1 VSVAVPHPDRPRI
14 SVIVPVYNDRDVL
27 PTCLAALARQTLPT
41 SEFEVLVV
49 DNAST
54 EPLGDLSARFP
65 TVRFESE
72 SKPGSYAAR
81 NRGISASR
89 GEMIAFT
96 DADCIPR
103 ADWLECGVRRLEA
116 NRTLGLVGGAIQVFP
131 RDPQHL
137 TPTEVYEKGCALI
150 QDVYVGVFKFA
161 ATANLFTF
169 RSVLDDVGW
178 FDAEL
183 KAGGDWEWG
192 MRVSAKYAVELGDDV
207 VVTHPARHTFR
218 ERARKAR
225 RTAGGLYGV
234 TQSAAVAP
242 AVWQMAPDHVPPRQP
257 ARARDR
263 PRRGGRAAGRHL
275 GGDLSNR
282 ARWNAASRMSCLP
295 WE

>member
-1 VSVAVPHPDRPRI
+1 M
-14 SVIVPVYNDRDVL
+14 IVPVYNDRDVL
-27 PTCLAALARQTLPT
+27 PTCLEALARQTLPT

-65 TVRFESE
+65 MVRFESE

-103 ADWLECGVRRLEA
+103 ADWLEHGVRRLEA

-192 MRVSAKYAVELGDDV
+192 MRVSAKYPVELGDDV

-234 TQSAAVAP
+234 TQKRSSTG
-242 AVWQMAPDHVPPRQP
+242 
-257 ARARDR
+257 RARTFAR
-263 PRRGGRAAGRHL
+263 ELLFNQPRWLLLFGRWLLTTSRLDSPRERAIALAVEVGLRAVIWAEICRIEL
-275 GGDLSNR
+275 GGTPLR
-282 ARWNAASRMSCLP
+282 
-295 WE
+295 E